1 LQRVISRRDR
11 VLLRRARING
21 NRSAIGALSAKG
33 DEMNAVIRMAAVLA
47 LATFIG
53 RAGMAADPIKIGVV
67 NEITGVQAQAGEFT
81 VNGIKLAQE
90 EINTAGG
97 ILGRRIELQIEDNQ
111 SSNPGTV
118 LAFSKLGGRGDI
130 AGIIG
135 PIRSTQ
141 IQAASPTIAKSGI
154 PTMIGGTDTSL
165 THVNNRWVFRAR
177 PNDSYSS
184 RVIADFGVNTL
195 KLRKWAIIH
204 STDAFGSGGAK
215 ALTAALAAQGITPV
229 LDQGYTNNS
238 QDFAAVVL
246 SIKKADAD
254 ILATYMTLESDVGI
268 FARQLRQLGVTIPWV
283 GSPSIIAVT
292 SLKLAGETLHGTYAI
307 TDFTTDAND
316 LTRAFVKKYRDKYGI
331 NPDTF
336 ASWSYDATQVLALAI
351 RNAGSTE
358 PEAVRSAILAIK
370 GYKGLEGTYEFDQN
384 GDGLHGYNIVRNEGG
399 RIVFMKRVDFPVQ

>member
-1 LQRVISRRDR
+1 MKTEIK
-11 VLLRRARING
+11 I
-21 NRSAIGALSAKG
+21 ITALCVALPFFT
-33 DEMNAVIRMAAVLA
+33 AAQ
-47 LATFIG
+47 
-53 RAGMAADPIKIGVV
+53 AAEPIKIGVV

-90 EINTAGG
+90 EINKAGG
-97 ILGRRIELQIEDNQ
+97 VLGRRIELQIEDNQ
-111 SSNPGTV
+111 STNPGTV

-130 AGIIG
+130 AAIVG

-141 IQAASPTIAKSGI
+141 VQAASPTIAKSGI

-165 THVNNRWVFRAR
+165 THVNNRWLFRAR

-195 KLRKWAIIH
+195 KMKKWAIIH

-215 ALTAALAAQGITPV
+215 ALTAALAAQGVTPV

-246 SIKKADAD
+246 SIKKSDAN
-254 ILATYMTLESDVGI
+254 ILATYMTLEPDVGI

-283 GSPSIIAVT
+283 GSPSLIAVT
-292 SLKLAGETLHGTYAI
+292 SLNLAGESLYGTYAI
-307 TDFTTDAND
+307 TDFTTGANE
-316 LTRAFVKKYRDKYGI
+316 LTRAFTKKYHDKYGV

-336 ASWSYDATQVLALAI
+336 ASWSYDATQVLAQAI

-370 GYKGLEGTYEFDQN
+370 DYKGLEGTYEFDKN
-384 GDGLHGYNIVRNEGG
+384 GDGLHGYNIVKNEGG
-399 RIVFMKRVDFPVQ
+399 KIVFIKRVDFPAQ

>member
-1 LQRVISRRDR
+1 
-11 VLLRRARING
+11 
-21 NRSAIGALSAKG
+21 
-33 DEMNAVIRMAAVLA
+33 MMAVVA
-47 LATFIG
+47 LAMLVG
-53 RAGMAADPIKIGVV
+53 RTALAADPINTDPIKIGVV

-90 EINTAGG
+90 EINNAGG
-97 ILGRRIELQIEDNQ
+97 VLGRRIELQIEDNQ
-111 SSNPGTV
+111 STNPGTV

-130 AGIIG
+130 VGIIG

-184 RVIADFGVNTL
+184 RVIADFGINTL
-195 KLRKWAIIH
+195 RLKKWAIVH

-246 SIKKADAD
+246 SVKKSDAD

-292 SLKLAGETLHGTYAI
+292 SLKLAAESLFGTYAI

-316 LTRAFVKKYRDKYGI
+316 LTRSFMKKYRDKYGI

-336 ASWSYDATQVLALAI
+336 ASWSYDATQVLAQAI
-351 RNAGSTE
+351 RNAGSTD
-358 PEAVRSAILAIK
+358 PAAVRSAILAIK

-399 RIVFMKRVDFPVQ
+399 KIVFLKRVDFPVQ

>member
-1 LQRVISRRDR
+1 M
-11 VLLRRARING
+11 
-21 NRSAIGALSAKG
+21 KT
-33 DEMNAVIRMAAVLA
+33 MIRMTAVLA
-47 LATFIG
+47 LALLIG
-53 RAGMAADPIKIGVV
+53 HAAMAADPIKSDPIKIGVV

-90 EINTAGG
+90 EINNAGG
-97 ILGRRIELQIEDNQ
+97 VLGRRIELQIEDNQ
-111 SSNPGTV
+111 STNPGTV
-118 LAFSKLGGRGDI
+118 LAFSKLGSRGDI
-130 AGIIG
+130 AGIVG

-184 RVIADFGVNTL
+184 RVIGDFGVNTL
-195 KLRKWAIIH
+195 KLKKWAIIH

-215 ALTAALAAQGITPV
+215 ALTVALAAQGITPV

-238 QDFAAVVL
+238 QDFTAVVL
-246 SIKKADAD
+246 SIKKSDAD

-316 LTRAFVKKYRDKYGI
+316 LTRSFMKKYRDKYGV

-358 PEAVRSAILAIK
+358 PEAVRAAILAIK

-384 GDGLHGYNIVRNEGG
+384 GDGLHGYNIVKNEGG